1 MIVGHLDPDSN
12 SARAVAAALDGT
24 EHSLAWSVKTA
35 GEALRRSQTQRIDVL
50 LLSAD
55 VADLSVADV
64 TRQIL
69 AHGRCAIILLADT
82 TGLGISNVY
91 DAMGAGAQ
99 DVVPPPRL
107 NTQGR
112 VTGADTL
119 LAKLRIAGRLLGLS
133 SGKIA
138 MAAVPSA
145 PPGGSMVLAIGASTG
160 GPQALLT
167 VLSSLP
173 KPFPAAV
180 LLVQHVDSEF
190 SQGLANWLQEGSGM
204 AVRLAHNG
212 NTPEPGCALLASSED
227 HLVLTSSGSL
237 RYRPEPREL
246 PHRPSVDVLFA
257 SLAEH
262 GQGKGVAVLLT
273 GMGRDGAE
281 GMRKLRAAGWHTI
294 AQDQATSVVYGM
306 PKAAVQLGAACR
318 VLALPEIG
326 PAISEQI
333 RRTSGARHPER

>member
-1 MIVGHLDPDSN
+1 MIVAHLDPDSN
-12 SARAVAAALDGT
+12 SARALAAALDGT
-24 EHSLAWSVKTA
+24 EHRLAWSVKTA
-35 GEALRRSQTQRIDVL
+35 AEALRRNQTVRVDVL
-50 LLSAD
+50 LLSAE
-55 VADLSVADV
+55 VTDLSAADV

-69 AHGRCAIILLADT
+69 AHGPCAIILLADT

-107 NTQGR
+107 DARGR
-112 VTGADTL
+112 VSGADAL
-119 LAKLRIAGRLLGLS
+119 LRKLRIAGRLLGLS
-133 SGKIA
+133 SGKIPV
-138 MAAVPSA
+138 AAVTHVPA
-145 PPGGSMVLAIGASTG
+145 KARPTIVAIGASTG

-167 VLSSLP
+167 VLSNLP

-190 SQGLANWLQEGSGM
+190 SQGLATWLQEGSGM

-212 NTPEPGCALLASSED
+212 NTPQPGCALLASSQD

-246 PHRPSVDVLFA
+246 PHRPSVDVLFT

-262 GQGKGVAVLLT
+262 WLQPGVAALLT

-281 GMRKLRAAGWHTI
+281 GMSKLRAAGWHTI
-294 AQDQATSVVYGM
+294 AQDQASCVVYGM

-318 VLALPEIG
+318 VLALPEIAA
-326 PAISEQI
+326 AISDQVK
-333 RRTSGARHPER
+333 RAAGARESE

>member
-1 MIVGHLDPDSN
+1 MAHLDPDSN
-12 SARAVAAALDGT
+12 SARAVAAALQGT

-35 GEALRRSQTQRIDVL
+35 LEALRRSQIQRVDVL
-50 LLSAD
+50 LLSAEA
-55 VADLSVADV
+55 ADLSAAEV

-69 AHGRCAIILLADT
+69 AHGPCAIILLADT
-82 TGLGISNVY
+82 TGLGLSNVY

-107 NTQGR
+107 DARGR
-112 VTGADTL
+112 VTGAETL
-119 LAKLRIAGRLLGLS
+119 LAKLRIAGRLLGVS
-133 SGKIA
+133 SGKVAIA
-138 MAAVPSA
+138 TVAHA
-145 PPGGSMVLAIGASTG
+145 PARGPTILAIGASTG
-160 GPQALLT
+160 GPQALLA

-212 NTPEPGCALLASSED
+212 NTPEPGCALLASSQD
-227 HLVLTSSGSL
+227 HLVLTSGGSL

-262 GQGKGVAVLLT
+262 GQRPGVAVLLT

-294 AQDQATSVVYGM
+294 AQDQATCVVYGM

-318 VLALPEIG
+318 VLPLPEIG

-333 RRTSGARHPER
+333 RRTAGARQPER